1 MTMRYLFSHLVLLGF
16 MFAAAG
22 FVHAAPYKPVA
33 DDVVLERLPER
44 TDPSLAEL
52 KRLRR
57 ALAQRPNDT
66 TIAMRV
72 AQRSIEAA
80 RESGDPRRLGQAQ
93 AALAPWWGA
102 ADAPLPIVVLRATI
116 KQSLHDFDAA
126 LADLA
131 LVLKKEPGN
140 AQARLTRASVLTVIG
155 RYADASADCA
165 ALARVAPP
173 LVVTACNAQPRS
185 VNGEA
190 SDAYAALAAALQR
203 PDNSTAIV
211 EWALTL
217 AAEIAA
223 RRGDHVAA
231 ENHFR
236 RALALDPRDAYL
248 LAAYAD
254 FLLDRGR
261 PREAAA
267 VATTAIANDNLLL
280 RVAIAEARLA
290 DPTPDEQRRAE
301 THRADLAARF
311 AALRARGDIV
321 HRREEAMYALH
332 LERDARRALD
342 LARANWQVQKEPADL
357 RILAEAARAA
367 RDRASVDVVEAWIR
381 QHRLEDAA
389 LAAVMGAA

>member
-1 MTMRYLFSHLVLLGF
+1 MRHLFSHLVLLGLLCV
-16 MFAAAG
+16 AAE
-22 FVHAAPYKPVA
+22 FVHAAPYKPAA

-72 AQRSIEAA
+72 ALRSIEAA

-93 AALAPWWGA
+93 AALAPWWHA
-102 ADAPLPIVVLRATI
+102 ADAPIPIVVLRATI

-131 LVLKKEPGN
+131 LVLKQEPGN

-165 ALARVAPP
+165 ALARVAPE

-190 SDAYAALAAALQR
+190 GDAYAALATALQR
-203 PDNSTAIV
+203 PGNPPELV

-223 RRGDHVAA
+223 RRGDHAAA
-231 ENHFR
+231 EGHFR
-236 RALALDPRDAYL
+236 RALALDSRDAYL

-254 FLLDRGR
+254 FLLDRDR

-280 RVAIAEARLA
+280 RVAIAEARFA
-290 DPTPDEQRRAE
+290 DPTPDERQRAE
-301 THRADLAARF
+301 THRTDLAARF

-357 RILAEAARAA
+357 RILGEAARAA
-367 RDRASVDVVEAWIR
+367 RDGASRDVVEAWVR